1 MNRRMLLVGVLVLVV
16 VLGAYVGAARRTT
29 GAPLDP
35 GSTAPDGTK
44 ALVQLIDR
52 LGGSL
57 RVVEDTPSDDI
68 DVALLLQDRL
78 DRRHADEL
86 ARWIRRGGTLVVADP
101 GSLFTPPGGAGA
113 LDELSGSCAVPALG
127 AVERLNVGL
136 ARTFVVGEGETGCF
150 RVGDDEA
157 FLVAEPDGE
166 GQVVSLG
173 GPDLFTNELLGAAD
187 NPVLAAALLVDD
199 GATTAFLRPV
209 PAGGGEATLVDL
221 VGTPVRAGLAQ
232 LFVAFGLVVL
242 WRARRLGRPIEEPQ
256 AVRIEGSEL
265 TRAVGRL
272 LENNRRPDRAAALL
286 RDRARRDLSGRL
298 GLPLDATVDAV
309 VTAVT
314 ARTTLTEDETWRGVA
329 AAVRSDDDLVEV
341 ARLLARIREEL
352 THDRH
357 AALPS

>member
-1 MNRRMLLVGVLVLVV
+1 MNRRTLIVVALLVVV

-44 ALVQLIDR
+44 ALVQLVDR

-57 RVVEDTPSDDI
+57 RVVDDAPTDDL

-78 DRRHADEL
+78 DRRQADEL
-86 ARWIRRGGTLVVADP
+86 TGWIRRGGTLVVADP
-101 GSLFTPPGGAGA
+101 GSPFTPPGGTGA
-113 LDELSGSCAVPALG
+113 FDELSGSCAVPALE
-127 AVERLNVGL
+127 AVERLDVGL
-136 ARTFVVGEGETGCF
+136 ARTFAVGAGATGCF

-157 FLVAEPDGE
+157 FLVSEQEGE
-166 GQVVSLG
+166 GQVISLG
-173 GPDLFTNELLGAAD
+173 GPDLFTNELLGEAD
-187 NPVLAAALLVDD
+187 NPVLAAALLVDE
-199 GATTAFLRPV
+199 GGSTGFLRPV
-209 PAGGGEATLVDL
+209 PAGGGDRSLVDL

-232 LFVAFGLVVL
+232 LVVAFGLVVL

-256 AVRIEGSEL
+256 PVRIEGSEL

-286 RDRARRDLSGRL
+286 RDRARRELSGRL
-298 GLPLDATVDAV
+298 GLPLDGTVDAV
-309 VTAVT
+309 RAAVA
-314 ARTTLTEDETWRGVA
+314 ARTTLTEDEAWRAVA
-329 AAVRSDDDLVEV
+329 APVRSDDDLVAV
-341 ARLLARIREEL
+341 AHLLARIREEL

-357 AALPS
+357 AVRQS